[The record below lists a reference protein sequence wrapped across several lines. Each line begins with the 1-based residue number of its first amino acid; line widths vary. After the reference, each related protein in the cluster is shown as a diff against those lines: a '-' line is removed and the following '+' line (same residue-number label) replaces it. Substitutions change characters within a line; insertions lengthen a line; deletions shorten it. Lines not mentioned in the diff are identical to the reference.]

1 MKVITALFL
10 IFATTFLVNAQ
21 TTRLELTELGI
32 FSKEDF
38 GQAKVYLNQEAQ
50 LNDIIVSKTRTKK
63 SQQVWRVRIYLG
75 SGKNART
82 TAQSIRNTFVAKYSD
97 ISADI
102 DYPSPYFKVLVGS
115 FNTRIE
121 AESFKKKLGSEYPN
135 SRVELINITN
145 D

>member
-1 MKVITALFL
+1 MRVFITFILFFL
-10 IFATTFLVNAQ
+10 LAGFAHAQ
-21 TTRLELTELGI
+21 VRLELNELGI
-32 FSKEDF
+32 FSKDDF
-38 GQAKVYLNQEAQ
+38 SQAKVYLNQEAQ
-50 LNDIIVSKTRTKK
+50 LNDIIVSKAHASK

-82 TAQSIRNTFVAKYSD
+82 TAQSTRNAFVAKHPE

-115 FNTRIE
+115 FRTRIE
-121 AESFKKKLGSEYPN
+121 AESFKKKLGNEYPN
-135 SRVELINITN
+135 SRVELINITG